1 MGLLSGDF
9 NWKRY
14 LNSIIFSRQATGNDV
29 TKKRSMGVS
38 KEILVVIGQR
48 LATLTGVGVEDESTP
63 LGVEVGVA

>member
-14 LNSIIFSRQATGNDV
+14 LKSIIFSRQETGNDV
-29 TKKRSMGVS
+29 TKKRSMGLS

-48 LATLTGVGVEDESTP
+48 LAVLTGIGVEDVATT
-63 LGVEVGVA
+63 LGVEVVIV